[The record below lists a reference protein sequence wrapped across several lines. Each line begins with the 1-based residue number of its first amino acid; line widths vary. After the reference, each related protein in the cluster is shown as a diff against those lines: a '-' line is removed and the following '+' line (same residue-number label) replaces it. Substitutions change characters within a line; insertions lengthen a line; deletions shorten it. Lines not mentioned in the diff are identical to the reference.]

1 MRVAGLMRSDE
12 IRRGRMVG
20 LKQELVASSA
30 CNNRARWKVPT
41 WGAVCLCNCLLTKH
55 SMTVHLRPAPCNCT

>member
-1 MRVAGLMRSDE
+1 
-12 IRRGRMVG
+12 MVR

-41 WGAVCLCNCLLTKH
+41 WGAVCLCNCLLPRLARH